1 MFLTVLFIIGITS
14 EGMTGALAAGRQKMD
29 LFGVIMIAIITALGG
44 GSVRDVLL
52 GHYPLTWVRH
62 PEYLLI
68 VSAAAIITVSISGI
82 MKHFRVLFL
91 VLDAIGLGVF
101 TVFGIRVALEMGHGA
116 IIALV
121 GATITGIMGG
131 VLRDLFCT
139 RIPLVF
145 RKELYASI
153 LPIGVGVYYIFK
165 TQNFSDE
172 ITALATIITVVGLR
186 LLAIYFRLSLPHFKY
201 QDAPTS
207 RTRRSRFWKFRE
219 RLVPPE
225 GYVLGKLPKR
235 KQSKPDDC

>member
-1 MFLTVLFIIGITS
+1 
-14 EGMTGALAAGRQKMD
+14 
-29 LFGVIMIAIITALGG
+29 
-44 GSVRDVLL
+44 
-52 GHYPLTWVRH
+52 
-62 PEYLLI
+62 
-68 VSAAAIITVSISGI
+68 

-207 RTRRSRFWKFRE
+207 RTRR
-219 RLVPPE
+219 
-225 GYVLGKLPKR
+225 
-235 KQSKPDDC
+235 